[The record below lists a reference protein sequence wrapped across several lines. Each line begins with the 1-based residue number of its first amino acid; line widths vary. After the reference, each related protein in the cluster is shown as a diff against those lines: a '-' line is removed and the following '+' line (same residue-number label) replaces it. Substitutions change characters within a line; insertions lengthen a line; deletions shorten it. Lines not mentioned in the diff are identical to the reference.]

1 MQTKSHTPRQARTQS
16 ATERLA
22 RLIYASLG
30 PTALVFGLLSLGTV
44 LGQAWQE
51 EGPGSMAAWL
61 LIFGL
66 PVLLALLSVRVP
78 LRVLRVIALAE
89 GALFVLLLLFWLTMR
104 AEPLPA
110 GADIPWAITLTGVP
124 VMAVAVATT
133 RDRTAWAYLVL
144 VCTMSGLVRA
154 ATSSDPHPVLV
165 GVEDALYSALLLSML
180 VGLTTMARR
189 SAIKVD
195 QAATLARAQLVGR
208 ADRLARKRERLTI
221 DALVHDS
228 VISTLLMAGRGG
240 TPVPV
245 LSRHAAD
252 TLVRLDA
259 LRAPQPDPSVP
270 GAEVTRR
277 LEQLVGELAPDAE
290 ITSHLHGTLTVPAQ
304 AVTALL
310 GAVGE
315 ALRNSVAAAGVPDPE
330 QRPGTP
336 PHRPVARI
344 LTVRSYQGGIRV
356 AVHDDGVGFDPAR
369 VPAERLGIAQSII
382 GRMERLS
389 GGAAAVRSRPG
400 AGTEVVVSWTPAPA
414 GPPAART
421 AGPDPEPAPAQA
433 PATPAPAPAPSLQ
446 QQGITRL
453 PKSMSTAILVG
464 FIAVH
469 AVLAFADD
477 EPLWTLPYEILGF
490 LAVSAAAAWL
500 TLVVP
505 DPVSNRHAIVV
516 LALCGLAAAATA
528 FPVPP
533 VGSTPF
539 AHWHLGAITMMLVVL
554 AVRGRPGFAWYGY
567 AMIMVIS
574 IVWAL
579 LNGQTL
585 LDGVNLA
592 IRHAGTLLA
601 GTLFAVGLKRST
613 LALARLNRERALNGA
628 AAATAAAALEER
640 ETQLT
645 RLNTLA
651 RPTLQRLAD
660 ALQPDALQPDP
671 KQIDA
676 TLRADCLLVE
686 ATLRDAIRGRSLFVE
701 PVISAARAA
710 RSRGVDVT
718 LLDDSADRP
727 PLQLAAAAAI
737 VAAQLDTLT
746 YGRLT
751 ARVLPADRPTIASIV
766 VEAGE
771 SRMLTVTPDGLLQPT

>member
-1 MQTKSHTPRQARTQS
+1 MTGPPRPTRPTGPLRPTRPQS
-16 ATERLA
+16 STERLA
-22 RLIYASLG
+22 RLLYAALG
-30 PTALVFGLLSLGTV
+30 PTALVFGLLCLGTV
-44 LGQAWQE
+44 LEQAWELQR
-51 EGPGSMAAWL
+51 SWSVAAWL

-66 PVLLALLSVRVP
+66 PMLLAVLSRRVS

-89 GALFVLLLLFWLTMR
+89 GALFVVLLMFWLTVR

-124 VMAVAVATT
+124 VMAVAVTT

-144 VCTMSGLVRA
+144 VCTMSGLLRA
-154 ATSSDPHPVLV
+154 ATSTDPYPVLV
-165 GVEDALYSALLLSML
+165 GVEDGLYSFLLLSML

-189 SAIKVD
+189 SAGKVD
-195 QAATLARAQLVGR
+195 QAATFARVQLVGR

-259 LRAPQPDPSVP
+259 LRAPLPDPSMP
-270 GAEVTRR
+270 GPQVTRR
-277 LEQLVGELAPDAE
+277 LQQLVEELAPDAQ
-290 ITSHLHGTLTVPAQ
+290 ITSNLPGTLTVPAL

-315 ALRNSVAAAGVPDPE
+315 ALRNSVAADVREPV
-330 QRPGTP
+330 RS
-336 PHRPVARI
+336 PVART

-414 GPPAART
+414 
-421 AGPDPEPAPAQA
+421 APS
-433 PATPAPAPAPSLQ
+433 APAPPVPALSTAPPTPPRPATQLK
-446 QQGITRL
+446 GVTRL
-453 PKSMSTAILVG
+453 PRALSTSILVG

-469 AVLAFADD
+469 AVLAFADG

-490 LAVSAAAAWL
+490 VAVSAAAAWL

-505 DPVSNRHAIVV
+505 DPVSPRNAVMV
-516 LALCGLAAAATA
+516 LALCGLSAVATA

-539 AHWHLGAITMMLVVL
+539 AHWYLGAITMMLVVL

-567 AMIMVIS
+567 GMIMVIS
-574 IVWAL
+574 IAWAL
-579 LNGQTL
+579 LNGLTL

-613 LALARLNRERALNGA
+613 QTLAGLNRERARSGA

-645 RLNTLA
+645 RVNTLA
-651 RPTLQRLAD
+651 RPTLERLANLLQGD
-660 ALQPDALQPDP
+660 ALQINPLQIDALQIEP
-671 KQIDA
+671 
-676 TLRADCLLVE
+676 TLRTESLLVE

-710 RSRGVDVT
+710 RIRGVDVT

-727 PLQLAAAAAI
+727 PRQLAAAAVI
-737 VAAQLDTLT
+737 VAAQLDALT
-746 YGRLT
+746 HGHLIARL
-751 ARVLPADRPTIASIV
+751 LPADRPTIASIV
-766 VEAGE
+766 VDAGE
-771 SRMLTVTPDGLLQPT
+771 PRMLTVTPDGLLQPSL

>member
-1 MQTKSHTPRQARTQS
+1 MSKARQPPRPQS
-16 ATERLA
+16 STERLA
-22 RLIYASLG
+22 RLLYAALG
-30 PTALVFGLLSLGTV
+30 PTALVFGLLCLGAV
-44 LGQAWQE
+44 LEQAWEPQR
-51 EGPGSMAAWL
+51 SWSVAAWL

-66 PVLLALLSVRVP
+66 PMLIAVLSRRVP
-78 LRVLRVIALAE
+78 LRVLRPIALAE
-89 GALFVLLLLFWLTMR
+89 GALFVVLLMFWLTER

-124 VMAVAVATT
+124 VMAVAVTT

-144 VCTMSGLVRA
+144 VCTMSGLLRA
-154 ATSSDPHPVLV
+154 ATSTDPYPVLV
-165 GVEDALYSALLLSML
+165 GVEDGLYSFLLLSML
-180 VGLTTMARR
+180 VGLITMARR
-189 SAIKVD
+189 SAGKVD
-195 QAATLARAQLVGR
+195 QAATIARVQLVDR

-259 LRAPQPDPSVP
+259 LRAPLPDPNMP
-270 GAEVTRR
+270 GPEVTRR
-277 LEQLVGELAPDAE
+277 LEQLVEELAPDAQ
-290 ITSHLHGTLTVPAQ
+290 ITSNLPGTLTVPAL

-315 ALRNSVAAAGVPDPE
+315 ALRNSVAADVQEPV
-330 QRPGTP
+330 RS
-336 PHRPVARI
+336 PVART
-344 LTVRSYQGGIRV
+344 LTVASYQGGIRV
-356 AVHDDGVGFDPAR
+356 VVHDNGVGFDPAR

-382 GRMERLS
+382 GRMECLS

-400 AGTEVVVSWTPAPA
+400 VGTEVVVSWTPN
-414 GPPAART
+414 
-421 AGPDPEPAPAQA
+421 PEPAAPAAAPA
-433 PATPAPAPAPSLQ
+433 PATPPPPPDPQSK
-446 QQGITRL
+446 GVTRL
-453 PKSMSTAILVG
+453 PKALSTSILVG

-469 AVLAFADD
+469 AVLAFADG
-477 EPLWTLPYEILGF
+477 EPLWGLPYEILGF
-490 LAVSAAAAWL
+490 VAVSAAAAWL

-505 DPVSNRHAIVV
+505 DPVSPRDAVMV
-516 LALCGLAAAATA
+516 LALGGLSAVATA

-539 AHWHLGAITMMLVVL
+539 AHWYLGAITMMLVAL

-567 AMIMVIS
+567 GMIMVIS

-579 LNGQTL
+579 LNGLTL

-613 LALARLNRERALNGA
+613 QTLAGLNRERARSGA

-640 ETQLT
+640 ETELT
-645 RLNTLA
+645 RVNTLA
-651 RPTLQRLAD
+651 RPTLQRLANLLKGD
-660 ALQPDALQPDP
+660 ALQINPLQIEP
-671 KQIDA
+671 A
-676 TLRADCLLVE
+676 LRAESLLVE

-701 PVISAARAA
+701 PVITAARAA
-710 RSRGVDVT
+710 RIRGVDVT

-727 PLQLAAAAAI
+727 PRQLAAAAAI
-737 VAAQLDTLT
+737 VAAQLDSLT
-746 YGRLT
+746 HGHLIARL
-751 ARVLPADRPTIASIV
+751 LPADRPTIASIV
-766 VEAGE
+766 VDAGE
-771 SRMLTVTPDGLLQPT
+771 PRMLTVTPDGLLHPSV

>member
-1 MQTKSHTPRQARTQS
+1 VTRRAATAPPQT

-22 RLIYASLG
+22 RLIYAALG
-30 PTALVFGLLSLGTV
+30 PTALVFGLLCLGTYRE
-44 LGQAWQE
+44 QAWRP
-51 EGPGSMAAWL
+51 EGPGSMVAWL

-66 PVLLALLSVRVP
+66 PLLLALLSVRTP

-89 GALFVLLLLFWLTMR
+89 GALFVLILLFWLTVR

-110 GADIPWAITLTGVP
+110 GADIPWVITFTGVP
-124 VMAVAVATT
+124 VMAMAVAT
-133 RDRTAWAYLVL
+133 RDRTAWAYLAL
-144 VCTMSGLVRA
+144 VCTMSGLLRA
-154 ATSSDPHPVLV
+154 ATSTDAHPVLV
-165 GVEDALYSALLLSML
+165 GVEDGLYSMLLLSML

-189 SAIKVD
+189 TAGEVD
-195 QAATLARAQLVGR
+195 RAATITRVHLVGQ

-259 LRAPQPDPSVP
+259 LRAPLPDQNVP
-270 GAEVTRR
+270 GPQVTRR
-277 LEQLVGELAPDAE
+277 LEQLAGELAPDAR
-290 ITSHLHGTLTVPAQ
+290 ITSTLPGTLTVPAL

-310 GAVGE
+310 DAVGE
-315 ALRNSVAAAGVPDPE
+315 ALRNSVAADVQEPLRSPVSRTITVAG
-330 QRPGTP
+330 
-336 PHRPVARI
+336 
-344 LTVRSYQGGIRV
+344 YQGGIRV

-400 AGTEVVVSWTPAPA
+400 AGTEVVVSWTP
-414 GPPAART
+414 PPAL
-421 AGPDPEPAPAQA
+421 PAPPALDVPA
-433 PATPAPAPAPSLQ
+433 PMPAPAPQAK
-446 QQGITRL
+446 GVTRL
-453 PKSMSTAILVG
+453 PKSLSTSILAG

-469 AVLAFADD
+469 AVLAFADG
-477 EPLWTLPYEILGF
+477 EPLGGLPYEIVGF
-490 LAVSAAAAWL
+490 LAVCAAAAWL

-505 DPVSNRHAIVV
+505 DPVSTRNAIVA
-516 LALCGLAAAATA
+516 LALCGLAGAATA

-533 VGSTPF
+533 TGSTPF
-539 AHWHLGAITMMLVVL
+539 AHWYLGAITMVLVVL

-567 AMIMVIS
+567 AMIVVIS

-579 LNGQTL
+579 LNGLTL
-585 LDGVNLA
+585 LDGVNLV

-613 LALARLNRERALNGA
+613 QTLAGLNRERARSGA
-628 AAATAAAALEER
+628 AAATAAAAIEER

-645 RLNTLA
+645 RVNTLA
-651 RPTLQRLAD
+651 RPTLERLASVRPGGAPQTD
-660 ALQPDALQPDP
+660 AS
-671 KQIDA
+671 
-676 TLRADCLLVE
+676 LRAESLLVE
-686 ATLRDAIRGRSLFVE
+686 ATLRDAIRGRSLFIE

-710 RSRGVDVT
+710 RLRGVDVT

-727 PLQLAAAAAI
+727 PRQLAAAAAI
-737 VAAQLDTLT
+737 VAAQLDALT
-746 YGRLT
+746 HGHLIARL
-751 ARVLPADRPTIASIV
+751 LPADRPSIASIV
-766 VEAGE
+766 VDAGE
-771 SRMLTVTPDGLLQPT
+771 PRMLTVTPDGLLQPT

>member
-1 MQTKSHTPRQARTQS
+1 MSKARQPPRPQGS
-16 ATERLA
+16 TERLA
-22 RLIYASLG
+22 RLLYAALG
-30 PTALVFGLLSLGTV
+30 PTALVFGLLCLGAV
-44 LGQAWQE
+44 LEQAWQ
-51 EGPGSMAAWL
+51 PRPAWSMAMWQ

-66 PVLLALLSVRVP
+66 PVLLALLSVRAP
-78 LRVLRVIALAE
+78 LRVLRPIALAE
-89 GALFVLLLLFWLTMR
+89 GALFVLLLVFWLTVR

-124 VMAVAVATT
+124 VMAVAVAT

-144 VCTMSGLVRA
+144 VCTMSGLLRA
-154 ATSSDPHPVLV
+154 ATSTDPYPVLV
-165 GVEDALYSALLLSML
+165 GVEDGLYSFLLLSML
-180 VGLTTMARR
+180 VGLTTMTRR
-189 SAIKVD
+189 SAGKVD
-195 QAATLARAQLVGR
+195 QAATIARVQLVGR

-259 LRAPQPDPSVP
+259 LRAPLPDPSMP
-270 GAEVTRR
+270 GPQVTRR
-277 LEQLVGELAPDAE
+277 LEQLAAELAPDAQ
-290 ITSHLHGTLTVPAQ
+290 ITSNLPGTLTVPAL

-315 ALRNSVAAAGVPDPE
+315 ALRNSVAADVQEPVWS
-330 QRPGTP
+330 
-336 PHRPVARI
+336 PVART
-344 LTVRSYQGGIRV
+344 LTVASYQGGIRV
-356 AVHDDGVGFDPAR
+356 AVHDNGVGFDPAR

-400 AGTEVVVSWTPAPA
+400 AGTEVVVSWTPN
-414 GPPAART
+414 
-421 AGPDPEPAPAQA
+421 PEPAAPAAPPA
-433 PATPAPAPAPSLQ
+433 PATPPPPPDPQSK
-446 QQGITRL
+446 GVTRL
-453 PKSMSTAILVG
+453 PKSLSRSILVG
-464 FIAVH
+464 FIVVH
-469 AVLAFADD
+469 AVLAFADG
-477 EPLWTLPYEILGF
+477 EPLWGLPYEILGF
-490 LAVSAAAAWL
+490 LALSAAAAWL

-505 DPVSNRHAIVV
+505 DPVSPRNAVV
-516 LALCGLAAAATA
+516 ALALCGLAGAATA

-539 AHWHLGAITMMLVVL
+539 AHWYLGAITMVLVVL

-567 AMIMVIS
+567 GMIMAIS

-579 LNGQTL
+579 LNGLTL

-613 LALARLNRERALNGA
+613 QTLAGLNRERARSGA

-645 RLNTLA
+645 RVNTLA
-651 RPTLQRLAD
+651 RPTLQRLANLLQGA
-660 ALQPDALQPDP
+660 ALQSNPLQIEP
-671 KQIDA
+671 
-676 TLRADCLLVE
+676 TLRAESLLVE

-710 RSRGVDVT
+710 RIRGVDVT

-737 VAAQLDTLT
+737 VAAQLDSLT
-746 YGRLT
+746 HGHLIARL
-751 ARVLPADRPTIASIV
+751 LPADRPTIASIV
-766 VEAGE
+766 VDAGE
-771 SRMLTVTPDGLLQPT
+771 PRMLTVTPDGLLQPSL

>member
-1 MQTKSHTPRQARTQS
+1 MTGPPRPTRPTRPNRPIRPQT

-22 RLIYASLG
+22 RLLYAALG
-30 PTALVFGLLSLGTV
+30 PTALVFGLLCLGTV
-44 LGQAWQE
+44 LEQAWEPQR
-51 EGPGSMAAWL
+51 SWSVAAWL

-66 PVLLALLSVRVP
+66 PMLLAVLSRRVP

-89 GALFVLLLLFWLTMR
+89 GALFVLLLVFWLTVR

-110 GADIPWAITLTGVP
+110 GADIPWAISLTGVP
-124 VMAVAVATT
+124 VMAVAVTT
-133 RDRTAWAYLVL
+133 RDRTAWAYLML
-144 VCTMSGLVRA
+144 VCTMSGLLRA
-154 ATSSDPHPVLV
+154 ATSTDPYPVLV
-165 GVEDALYSALLLSML
+165 GVEDGLYSFLLLSML

-189 SAIKVD
+189 SAGKVD
-195 QAATLARAQLVGR
+195 QAATFARVQLVGR

-259 LRAPQPDPSVP
+259 LRAPLPDPSMP
-270 GAEVTRR
+270 GPQVTRR
-277 LEQLVGELAPDAE
+277 LQQLVEELAPDAQ
-290 ITSHLHGTLTVPAQ
+290 ITSNLPGTLTVPAL

-315 ALRNSVAAAGVPDPE
+315 ALRNSVAADVQEPV
-330 QRPGTP
+330 RS
-336 PHRPVARI
+336 PVART
-344 LTVRSYQGGIRV
+344 LTVASYQGGIRV
-356 AVHDDGVGFDPAR
+356 AVHDNGVGFDPAR

-414 GPPAART
+414 
-421 AGPDPEPAPAQA
+421 APS
-433 PATPAPAPAPSLQ
+433 APAPPVPALSTAPPTPPRPATQLK
-446 QQGITRL
+446 GVTRL
-453 PKSMSTAILVG
+453 PRALSTSILVG

-469 AVLAFADD
+469 AVLAFADG

-490 LAVSAAAAWL
+490 VAVSAAAAWL

-505 DPVSNRHAIVV
+505 DPVSPRNAVMV
-516 LALCGLAAAATA
+516 LALCGLSAVATA

-539 AHWHLGAITMMLVVL
+539 AHWYLGAITMMLVAL

-567 AMIMVIS
+567 GMIMVIS
-574 IVWAL
+574 IAWAL
-579 LNGQTL
+579 LNGLTL

-613 LALARLNRERALNGA
+613 QTLAGLNRERARSGA

-645 RLNTLA
+645 RVNTLA
-651 RPTLQRLAD
+651 RPTLERLANLLQGA
-660 ALQPDALQPDP
+660 ALQINPLQIEP
-671 KQIDA
+671 
-676 TLRADCLLVE
+676 TLRAESLLVE

-701 PVISAARAA
+701 PVITAARAA
-710 RSRGVDVT
+710 RIRGVDVT

-727 PLQLAAAAAI
+727 PRQLAAAAAI
-737 VAAQLDTLT
+737 VAAQLDSLT
-746 YGRLT
+746 HGHLIARL
-751 ARVLPADRPTIASIV
+751 LPADRPTIASIV
-766 VEAGE
+766 VDAGE
-771 SRMLTVTPDGLLQPT
+771 PRMLTVTPDGLLQPSL

>member
-1 MQTKSHTPRQARTQS
+1 MTRPLRPTRPPRPPRPPRPTRPTRPTRPIRPQS
-16 ATERLA
+16 STERLA
-22 RLIYASLG
+22 RLLYGALG
-30 PTALVFGLLSLGTV
+30 PTALVFGLLCLGTV
-44 LGQAWQE
+44 LEQAWKPQR
-51 EGPGSMAAWL
+51 SWSVAAWL

-66 PVLLALLSVRVP
+66 PMLLAVLSRRVP

-89 GALFVLLLLFWLTMR
+89 GALFVLLLMFWLTER

-124 VMAVAVATT
+124 VMAVAVTT
-133 RDRTAWAYLVL
+133 RDRAAWAYLVL
-144 VCTMSGLVRA
+144 VCTMSGLLRA
-154 ATSSDPHPVLV
+154 ATSTDPSPVLV
-165 GVEDALYSALLLSML
+165 GVEDGLYSFLLLSML

-189 SAIKVD
+189 SAGKVD
-195 QAATLARAQLVGR
+195 QAATIARVQLVDR

-259 LRAPQPDPSVP
+259 LRAPLPEPSMP
-270 GAEVTRR
+270 GPQVTRR
-277 LEQLVGELAPDAE
+277 LEQLVAELAPDAQ
-290 ITSHLHGTLTVPAQ
+290 ITSNLPGTLRVPAL

-315 ALRNSVAAAGVPDPE
+315 ALRNSVAADVQEPV
-330 QRPGTP
+330 RS
-336 PHRPVARI
+336 PVART
-344 LTVRSYQGGIRV
+344 LTVASYQGGIRV
-356 AVHDDGVGFDPAR
+356 AVNDDGVGFDPAR

-400 AGTEVVVSWTPAPA
+400 VGTEVVVSWTPTPA
-414 GPPAART
+414 
-421 AGPDPEPAPAQA
+421 APAQPVPSLSSA
-433 PATPAPAPAPSLQ
+433 PPTPPRPATQLK
-446 QQGITRL
+446 GVTRL
-453 PKSMSTAILVG
+453 PKALSTSILMG

-469 AVLAFADD
+469 AVLAFADG

-505 DPVSNRHAIVV
+505 DPVSPRNAVMV
-516 LALCGLAAAATA
+516 LALCGLSAVATA

-539 AHWHLGAITMMLVVL
+539 AHWYLGAITMLLVVL

-567 AMIMVIS
+567 GMIMVIS

-579 LNGQTL
+579 LNGLTL

-613 LALARLNRERALNGA
+613 QTLAGLNRERARSGA
-628 AAATAAAALEER
+628 AAATAAAALDER

-645 RLNTLA
+645 RVNTLA
-651 RPTLQRLAD
+651 RPTLQRLANLLQGD
-660 ALQPDALQPDP
+660 ALQ
-671 KQIDA
+671 IESS
-676 TLRADCLLVE
+676 LRAESLLVE

-701 PVISAARAA
+701 PVITAARAA
-710 RSRGVDVT
+710 RIRGVDVT

-727 PLQLAAAAAI
+727 PQQLAAAAAI
-737 VAAQLDTLT
+737 VAAQLDSLT
-746 YGRLT
+746 HGHLIARL
-751 ARVLPADRPTIASIV
+751 LPADRSTIASIV
-766 VEAGE
+766 VDAGE
-771 SRMLTVTPDGLLQPT
+771 PRMLTVAPDGLLQPSL

>member
-1 MQTKSHTPRQARTQS
+1 MSTARQSLRPQP

-22 RLIYASLG
+22 RLLYAALG
-30 PTALVFGLLSLGTV
+30 PTALVFGLLCLGSV
-44 LGQAWQE
+44 FEQAW
-51 EGPGSMAAWL
+51 PPHRHWTVAAWL

-66 PVLLALLSVRVP
+66 PMLLALLSVRVP
-78 LRVLRVIALAE
+78 LRVLRMIALIE
-89 GALFVLLLLFWLTMR
+89 GAAFLVLLLFWLTVR
-104 AEPLPA
+104 AEPLSA
-110 GADIPWAITLTGVP
+110 GADIPWVITLTGVP
-124 VMAVAVATT
+124 VMAIAVTT
-133 RDRTAWAYLVL
+133 RDRTAWTYLAV
-144 VCTMSGLVRA
+144 VCTMSGLLRA
-154 ATSSDPHPVLV
+154 VTSTDPYPVLV
-165 GVEDALYSALLLSML
+165 GVEDGLYSVLLLSML
-180 VGLTTMARR
+180 VGLTTMARH

-195 QAATLARAQLVGR
+195 RAATLARVQLVGQ

-240 TPVPV
+240 TPVQV

-259 LRAPQPDPSVP
+259 LGAPEPDQTVP
-270 GAEVTRR
+270 GPEVTRR

-290 ITSHLHGTLTVPAQ
+290 ITSNLHDTLTVPAL

-315 ALRNSVAAAGVPDPE
+315 ALRNSVAAAAIQKPLRG
-330 QRPGTP
+330 
-336 PHRPVARI
+336 PVARTI
-344 LTVRSYQGGIRV
+344 SVRSYQGGIRV
-356 AVHDDGVGFDPAR
+356 AVHDDGVGFDPSR

-400 AGTEVVVSWTPAPA
+400 AGTEVVVSWTP
-414 GPPAART
+414 PPM
-421 AGPDPEPAPAQA
+421 
-433 PATPAPAPAPSLQ
+433 PATATAATAAAPVLAAPTLADPVLAAPTPPTDPQSK
-446 QQGITRL
+446 GVTRL
-453 PKSMSTAILVG
+453 PKAMSTSILVG

-469 AVLAFADD
+469 AVLAFAAG
-477 EPLWTLPYEILGF
+477 EPLWGLPYEIVGF
-490 LAVSAAAAWL
+490 LAVCAAAAWL
-500 TLVVP
+500 TMVVP
-505 DPVSNRHAIVV
+505 DPVSPRNAVV
-516 LALCGLAAAATA
+516 ALALCGLSGAATA

-539 AHWHLGAITMMLVVL
+539 AHWYLGAITMVLVVL

-567 AMIMVIS
+567 GMIVVVS

-579 LNGQTL
+579 LNGLTL
-585 LDGVNLA
+585 LDGVNLV

-613 LALARLNRERALNGA
+613 LTLAGLNRERAQIGA
-628 AAATAAAALEER
+628 AAATAAAAIEER

-645 RLNTLA
+645 RVNTLA

-660 ALQPDALQPDP
+660 ALQIDALQIEP
-671 KQIDA
+671 
-676 TLRADCLLVE
+676 TLRADCRLVE

-710 RSRGVDVT
+710 RLRGVDVT

-727 PLQLAAAAAI
+727 PRQLAAAAAI
-737 VAAQLDTLT
+737 VATQLEALT
-746 YGRLT
+746 HGHLIARL
-751 ARVLPADRPTIASIV
+751 LPADRPTIASIV
-766 VEAGE
+766 VDAGE
-771 SRMLTVTPDGLLQPT
+771 PRMLAVTPDGLLQPS